1 MYLELL
7 RAGQLKNQKLD
18 LPSSPPSNLCPKSNG
33 AKGDRCKDPEQLH
46 FRAKEEMESGG
57 SCNERKSTMQ
67 LSAGETC
74 IEPSASISW
83 QTTVQLP
90 EQTGLDYNPIKIR
103 TLTDFQSSS
112 DEFILATFLFW

>member
-1 MYLELL
+1 MVLMMY
-7 RAGQLKNQKLD
+7 
-18 LPSSPPSNLCPKSNG
+18 KSNG

-67 LSAGETC
+67 LSEKLVL
-74 IEPSASISW
+74 SH
-83 QTTVQLP
+83 QLP